1 MGIKI
6 KPRYLEEI
14 KIPII
19 KYCRILKYPVPLQR
33 ELKILASGGQVNKKL
48 YKTLRNEENYFYYFR
63 LHQYLPCLCTE
74 L

>member
-6 KPRYLEEI
+6 KSHYLEEI

-33 ELKILASGGQVNKKL
+33 ELKILASG
-48 YKTLRNEENYFYYFR
+48 E
-63 LHQYLPCLCTE
+63 
-74 L
+74 

>member
-19 KYCRILKYPVPLQR
+19 KYCRILKYPVPLQH
-33 ELKILASGGQVNKKL
+33 ELARC
-48 YKTLRNEENYFYYFR
+48 LRVAGK
-63 LHQYLPCLCTE
+63 
-74 L
+74 

>member
-19 KYCRILKYPVPLQR
+19 KYCRIFKYPVPLQH
-33 ELKILASGGQVNKKL
+33 ELARCSQAASK
-48 YKTLRNEENYFYYFR
+48 
-63 LHQYLPCLCTE
+63 
-74 L
+74 

>member
-48 YKTLRNEENYFYYFR
+48 YKNIKEMKRIIFIILGSINI
-63 LHQYLPCLCTE
+63 CLVH
-74 L
+74 